1 MQAAEALRDRMHCRN
16 ARSTTSTRPLH
27 AMHACMRCCHL
38 NCLYRLCCP
47 PYPLPQKKMDVVF
60 EGSSRGISP
69 VLPVLPVLPLL
80 QKKMDMVFEAGA
92 ATMGLLK
99 GAYSCISLIKGVFRD
114 LKARLALQRA
124 LKGKQSRIDF
134 QRRALHFLD

>member
-1 MQAAEALRDRMHCRN
+1 MY
-16 ARSTTSTRPLH
+16 
-27 AMHACMRCCHL
+27 
-38 NCLYRLCCP
+38 CLYRLCCP

-99 GAYSCISLIKGVFRD
+99 GAYSCISLIKGVGLVAFRD
-114 LKARLALQRA
+114 PHGIR
-124 LKGKQSRIDF
+124 
-134 QRRALHFLD
+134 